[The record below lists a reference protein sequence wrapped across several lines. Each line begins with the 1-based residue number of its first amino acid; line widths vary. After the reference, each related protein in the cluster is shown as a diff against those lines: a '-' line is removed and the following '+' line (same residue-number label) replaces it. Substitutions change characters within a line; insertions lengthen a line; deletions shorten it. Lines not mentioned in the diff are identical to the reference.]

1 LAAGQSAA
9 FSIPRAADE
18 TPERVV
24 LTSAGGHLQ
33 IAEPPPPFP
42 PALPRG
48 ELKKL
53 EMANTRSWQS
63 AVMDFGIFAGTVP
76 ARYARTALGV

>member
-1 LAAGQSAA
+1 V
-9 FSIPRAADE
+9 IP
-18 TPERVV
+18 
-24 LTSAGGHLQ
+24 H
-33 IAEPPPPFP
+33 
-42 PALPRG
+42 G